1 MHPLQICKK
10 LGQDRILSICEELN
24 SNQLKTTLRKGGLN
38 PKSSAR
44 VVSQKAKRKLW
55 SDRVQKGLDQD
66 NAELAESLLY
76 EWLLYH
82 RRPMLVEYLDRVG
95 VKHQGGETEDT
106 FTKTVP
112 AEVLRE
118 GALAIARTRDPVE
131 VAAYLLF
138 LDFHQE
144 SDVYGSDP
152 AILALLEST
161 AAPKKPGSSDSN
173 SEPAAPGAPDQSA
186 AASDEVPKVE

>member
-10 LGQDRILSICEELN
+10 LGQDRILAICDELN

-55 SDRVQKGLDQD
+55 SDRVQKAVEQN
-66 NAELAESLLY
+66 NADLAESLLY

-82 RRPMLVEYLDRVG
+82 RRPMLAEYLDRVG

-112 AEVLRE
+112 AGVLRE
-118 GALAIARTRDPVE
+118 AAMAIARTRDPKE
-131 VAAYLLF
+131 VAAYVLF
-138 LDFHQE
+138 LDHHQE

-152 AILALLEST
+152 AILALLE
-161 AAPKKPGSSDSN
+161 GSN
-173 SEPAAPGAPDQSA
+173 APAAATQATSAPLS
-186 AASDEVPKVE
+186 SEGSKEE